1 MIPDP
6 RVTESQP
13 SFRFL
18 FVASLVLLV
27 LGGCT
32 SIRPNP
38 EFVDPDFHEP
48 TVFSYED
55 YAHVLDTYV
64 DEHGLVNYSKLVQN
78 PGNLD
83 RFYNQIAAV
92 SPDSH
97 PTLFP
102 TENDRMAY
110 WINAYNSTV
119 IKGVVEYYPINSVE
133 DVEEPAL
140 LFFFPSK
147 SGFFLFQRFTY
158 GSIETNLYQLE
169 NSVIRDRFD
178 DPRIHFALN
187 CASSSCPRL
196 PRQPFYPESLEYQL
210 QEETK
215 KFINSPE
222 NVRYDSNGNV
232 LYLSSIFDWYEDDF
246 INWIKGHYPEQK
258 PTLANFVMKYLLP
271 ETFQSIGQ
279 SAENLKIV
287 FLPYDWGINDQNRK
301 Q

>member
-1 MIPDP
+1 MISNPQ
-6 RVTESQP
+6 VTESQP
-13 SFRFL
+13 SFCFL
-18 FVASLVLLV
+18 FAASFVLLV

-38 EFVDPDFHEP
+38 QFVDPVLGEGP
-48 TVFSYED
+48 VFSYD
-55 YAHVLDTYV
+55 VYARVLDTYV

-83 RFYNQIAAV
+83 RFYNQIATV

-97 PTLFP
+97 PQLFP
-102 TENDRMAY
+102 TEKDRLAY
-110 WINAYNSTV
+110 WINGYNSTV
-119 IKGVVEYYPINSVE
+119 MKGVVEYYPINSVG
-133 DVEEPAL
+133 DVAEPAL

-147 SGFFLFQRFTY
+147 SGFFFFQRFTY

-169 NSVIRDRFD
+169 NSVIRDRFH

-187 CASSSCPRL
+187 CASLSCPRL
-196 PRQPFYPESLEYQL
+196 PRQPFYPESLEHQL

-215 KFINSPE
+215 KFINSPK
-222 NVRYDSNGNV
+222 NVRYDNNSKV

-246 INWIKGHYPEQK
+246 IDWIKEHYPEQE
-258 PTLANFVMKYLLP
+258 PTLATFVMKYLLP
-271 ETFQSIGQ
+271 ETSQLIHQNAGTF
-279 SAENLKIV
+279 KTV
-287 FLPYDWGINDQNRK
+287 FLPYDWGLNDQNRK

>member
-6 RVTESQP
+6 RVTEFQP

-102 TENDRMAY
+102 TENDRLAY

-169 NSVIRDRFD
+169 NSVFRDRFD

-215 KFINSPE
+215 NFINSPE

-279 SAENLKIV
+279 SVENLKIV